1 LSAESKKETAKVP
14 VGAPAS
20 KAGLPQATVQ
30 LQKKPPVSTS
40 ASASKSVPPG
50 AAISVAPQPAA
61 PAAGGEITP
70 VIGGAALGL
79 SLIAFAIQ
87 LWVYFS

>member
-1 LSAESKKETAKVP
+1 M
-14 VGAPAS
+14 GAPAA

-30 LQKKPPVSTS
+30 LQKKPPVST
-40 ASASKSVPPG
+40 SASKSVPPG

-61 PAAGGEITP
+61 PAASGEITP